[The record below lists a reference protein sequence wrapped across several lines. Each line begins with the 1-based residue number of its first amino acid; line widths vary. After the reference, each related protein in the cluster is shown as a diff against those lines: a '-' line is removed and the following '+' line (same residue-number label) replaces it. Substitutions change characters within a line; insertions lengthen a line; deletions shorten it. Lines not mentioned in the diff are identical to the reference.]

1 MDKCEPVIDMAP
13 STVSMIDGR
22 LCYSGQNCI
31 RIPDALTKLYGHKVQ
46 SLDLSYNEL
55 ITLKG
60 LDTFTDLRELVLDN
74 NQLGDNISIPRL
86 PKLHTLS
93 LNKNQICNLELL
105 LKQIKTNLPALT
117 YLSLLGNHACPNQ
130 LSNSENDE
138 EDYQRYRYYVLY
150 HLPNLKFL
158 DSNSVKVD
166 ELKQA
171 KSRGK
176 FMNVVSPNKF
186 DGIVDIPAHFNYTPL
201 PKSLRSPEDYKGA
214 YGKCRYRYSGKH
226 SEGNRFI
233 SNNDL

>member
-1 MDKCEPVIDMAP
+1 M
-13 STVSMIDGR
+13 
-22 LCYSGQNCI
+22 CYSGQNCT

-46 SLDLSYNEL
+46 SLDLSFNEL

-74 NQLGDNISIPRL
+74 NKLGDNIDIPRL

-93 LNKNQICNLELL
+93 LNKNQVFWKLYRLNHTHRFCLQICNLELL
-105 LKQIKTNLPALT
+105 LKQIKNNLPALT

-138 EDYQRYRYYVLY
+138 EDYQRYRSVDLINTLQWIDLNLDRYYVLY

-158 DSNSVKVD
+158 DSNSVKVE
-166 ELKQA
+166 ELNQA

-186 DGIVDIPAHFNYTPL
+186 DGVVDIPGHFKYTPL
-201 PKSLRSPEDYKGA
+201 PKSLRSPEDYKGCTLLLRL
-214 YGKCRYRYSGKH
+214 G
-226 SEGNRFI
+226 
-233 SNNDL
+233 